1 MTNALNAIDYDA
13 VRTAAAEDV
22 REALKQIADPK
33 ARREAANEIREN
45 AFLGMA
51 TIRPERDALIAAYAL
66 HHPDDR
72 DALTRAFGVVRS
84 TLRRIQVEA
93 LGQTW
98 GVAGTALP
106 PKADRPH
113 VAEAAGLNCAE
124 ETGPK
129 ALDLAVSYQDSS
141 ARWKEARDQ
150 IGHADAAAIAASG
163 RRVVPKLERP
173 DFDTIREQATRQ
185 VNDEFATI
193 SRPDERLER
202 AAEIV
207 TEAQDEMDSLIA
219 DRDWAIASLTCYTTA
234 RGINLS
240 AGLSRTGVL
249 RVMQKALK
257 LDRDAA
263 LPPRD
268 ELAAAGKKAGVP
280 MVMDAHEVLPKIA
293 QEYETNRALRD
304 AAMPIRNAVIPV
316 MAAAP
321 YEWTH
326 QRIADEL
333 GVPAPYIS
341 RVVNA

>member
-1 MTNALNAIDYDA
+1 MTSTLNAIDYDA
-13 VRTAAAEDV
+13 VRTAAAQDV
-22 REALKQIADPK
+22 RETLQQIADPK
-33 ARREAANEIREN
+33 ARREAADEIRET
-45 AFLGMA
+45 AFLSMA
-51 TIRPERDALIAAYAL
+51 TIRPERDELIAAYAL

-72 DALTRAFGVVRS
+72 DALARAFGLVRS
-84 TLRRIQVEA
+84 TLRRVQVEA

-106 PKADRPH
+106 PKADRPRA
-113 VAEAAGLNCAE
+113 AENAGLLCTE

-129 ALDLAVSYQDSS
+129 ALDLAVRYQESS
-141 ARWKEARDQ
+141 ARWMEALTQ
-150 IGHADAAAIAASG
+150 IGHADAAVIAASG

-173 DFDTIREQATRQ
+173 DFAAIREQAARQ

-207 TEAQDEMDSLIA
+207 NEAQDEMDSLID
-219 DRDWAIASLTCYTTA
+219 DRDAAIASLTCYTTA

-257 LDRDAA
+257 LDRDAG
-263 LPPRD
+263 LPAR
-268 ELAAAGKKAGVP
+268 EQLAAAGKDAGVP
-280 MVMDAHEVLPKIA
+280 VVPDAHEVLPRIA
-293 QEYETNRALRD
+293 REYETNRALRD
-304 AAMPIRNAVIPV
+304 AAMPIRNATIPV

-321 YEWTH
+321 YEWAH

-333 GVPAPYIS
+333 GVPAPYVT